1 MTLIENQNGSRR
13 VGSAEAFFRDRQAIY
28 AGWRQHLHQFPEVAF
43 QEHKTAAYIAERLAE
58 MGLAVETG
66 LAGTGLVATLEGDEP
81 GPALG
86 LRADMDALP
95 ILEESKLTYRSR
107 HHGVS
112 HACGHD
118 GHMTMLLAAADYLS
132 RHRLAG
138 SVRFIFQPAEEAEG
152 GGRRMV
158 EEGLFDRFPV
168 DAIFGLHNWPGL
180 PLGTVAVRPGPM
192 MAAMDLFTVTIKASG
207 VHAALPHLGTDAIV
221 AAGTLISSLQSIT
234 SRAVDAMQPV
244 VVSLTQIHGGN
255 SLNALPGEVV
265 LHGTVR
271 AFSEQARATVQQRLE
286 QIVNGIAIAHDVKA
300 VLAFTPKY
308 PATINDPGVAAAAA
322 VIAAETWGEQSVI
335 TEFEPSMASE
345 DFAFMLDAKMGCYA
359 WIGNGNRTPL
369 HNPGFDFNDALIPYG
384 ALYWA
389 ALVNSWPKT
398 AIGTAAQA

>member
-322 VIAAETWGEQSVI
+322 VIAAETW
-335 TEFEPSMASE
+335 ASS
-345 DFAFMLDAKMGCYA
+345 
-359 WIGNGNRTPL
+359 R
-369 HNPGFDFNDALIPYG
+369 
-384 ALYWA
+384 
-389 ALVNSWPKT
+389 
-398 AIGTAAQA
+398 